1 MSEFFHLKSIA
12 ELHHLFG
19 LQKPLHPL
27 ITIIKEWPQIDFD
40 FGNTK
45 MISDL
50 YVIGLKGNVRGTFKY
65 GRNSYDYEEG
75 TLVFMAPNQVARF
88 DNADADLD
96 RYGWNIFFHPDLIRR
111 STLGNSIKDYS
122 FFNYGIN
129 EALHVSDKEKK
140 MLTDFLQRIEIEL
153 EQNIDKHSQELILA
167 NLESLLKY
175 CLRYYDRQFYT
186 RTNLNKDLV
195 DRFNKF
201 LEGYFS
207 SEELKKTGLPTI
219 GKCGEA
225 LNMSGSYLS
234 DLLRLETGRSA
245 KDYIHDF
252 IIERAKN
259 LLLGTNNTVSQ
270 IAYDLG
276 FEYPQYFAKLFKT
289 KTGLNPTDYRN
300 LN

>member
-1 MSEFFHLKSIA
+1 MSDFFHLKSIA
-12 ELHHLFG
+12 ELHRLFG

-111 STLGNSIKDYS
+111 STLGNTIKDYS

-129 EALHVSDKEKK
+129 EALHVSDKEKN

-207 SEELKKTGLPTI
+207 SEELKKNGLPTI

-245 KDYIHDF
+245 KDHIHDF

-259 LLLGTNNTVSQ
+259 LLLGTNNPVSQ

-276 FEYPQYFAKLFKT
+276 FEYPQYFAKLFKS
-289 KTGLNPTDYRN
+289 KTGLNPTDYRI

>member
-12 ELHHLFG
+12 ELHRMFG
-19 LQKPLHPL
+19 LEKPLHPL
-27 ITIIKEWPQIDFD
+27 ITIIKEWREIDFD

-45 MISDL
+45 MTSDL

-88 DNADADLD
+88 DDADAELD
-96 RYGWNIFFHPDLIRR
+96 RNGWNIFFHTDLIRK
-111 STLGNSIKDYS
+111 STLGNTIKEYS

-140 MLTDFLQRIEIEL
+140 MLTDFVQRIEIEL

-186 RTNLNKDLV
+186 RTNVNKDLI

-201 LEGYFS
+201 LEDYFS
-207 SEELKKTGLPTI
+207 SEELNNNGHPTVSQ
-219 GKCGEA
+219 CGEA
-225 LNMSGSYLS
+225 LSMSGSYLS

-245 KDYIHDF
+245 KDHIHDF

-259 LLLGTNNTVSQ
+259 ILLGTNNSVSQ
-270 IAYDLG
+270 IAYELR
-276 FEYPQYFAKLFKT
+276 FEYPQHFAKLFKA
-289 KTGLNPTDYRN
+289 KTGMNPTDYRT